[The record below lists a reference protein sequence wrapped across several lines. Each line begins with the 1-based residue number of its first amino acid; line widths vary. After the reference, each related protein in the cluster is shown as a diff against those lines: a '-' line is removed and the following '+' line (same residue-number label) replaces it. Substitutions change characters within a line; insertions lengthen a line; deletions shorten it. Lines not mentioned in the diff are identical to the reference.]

1 MAVAS
6 NQTTEGDDILDLD
19 RRPQSLIAA
28 SGDDVIRAIQ
38 KGVYDSFSLHGG
50 AGVDTFYHA
59 GTLKLDGFVQFNNM
73 EVLDVGRVKVMKN
86 ATIDLSDFD
95 TSTAER
101 ISGSSGN
108 ETIIGTKGADW
119 ILAGKGDDVVHAS
132 KGDVVSM
139 GQGNDTLVYVDDG
152 TAVLDVN
159 AKGNGT
165 ITYGDG
171 SVITFR
177 KVENFQVI
185 DGNVEYVIDFDT
197 YYSYG
202 DGSATGEK
210 DFISVTTEST
220 YSFFQSQFIQGE
232 YDASADGDSEA
243 YITYGGTAG
252 FARAE
257 GEEFKFKSVSL
268 ANGTSE
274 SSEVNS
280 PDSLAH
286 VVQVRGYND
295 GDVIFSRD
303 IALTFEHVVHE
314 FDWAGIDMLVFDPIG
329 GNITAGEVVDN
340 GMFSIDDVTL
350 IA

>member
-1 MAVAS
+1 MAVAT

-19 RRPQSLIAA
+19 RSAQSLIAG
-28 SGDDVIRAIQ
+28 SGDDLIRAI
-38 KGVYDSFSLHGG
+38 KNGVYDSFSVHGG
-50 AGVDTFYHA
+50 AGEDTFYHA
-59 GTLKLDGFVQFNNM
+59 GTLKLDGTAKFNQM
-73 EVLDVGRVKVMKN
+73 EILDVGRVKVKHN

-108 ETIIGTKGADW
+108 ETIIGTKDAD
-119 ILAGKGDDVVHAS
+119 LVYAGKGDDVVHAS
-132 KGDVVSM
+132 KGDVVHM

-171 SVITFR
+171 SVIAFT
-177 KVENFQVI
+177 KVENFEVI
-185 DGNVEYVIDFDT
+185 DGNVEYVIDFDG
-197 YYSYG
+197 YYSYSN
-202 DGSATGEK
+202 GSATGEK
-210 DFISVTTEST
+210 DFISVTTQSP
-220 YSFFQSQFIQGE
+220 YSFFQSQFQKGE

-243 YITYGGTAG
+243 FITYGGTAG
-252 FARAE
+252 FAREE
-257 GEEFKFKSVSL
+257 GEEFEFASVSL
-268 ANGTSE
+268 ANGAYA
-274 SSEVNS
+274 SSQVNS

-295 GDVIFSRD
+295 GEVIFSRD
-303 IALTFEHVVHE
+303 VALTFEHVVHE
-314 FDWAGIDMLVFDPIG
+314 FDWAGIDMIEFDPIG
-329 GNITAGEVVDN
+329 GNITTGEVVDN